1 MIPRRAV
8 FHGVGRPFS
17 IEAAPLP
24 DALADG
30 SVLVRVDLATI
41 CGSDLHTWL
50 GRRPTPVPAVLG
62 HEGIGHVVTAGRGA
76 ESWLHRRVTWSLAA
90 SCGGC
95 VPCTR
100 YGLPQKCV
108 ELKKVGHEARD
119 AGDGWHGTY
128 ASHLVLP
135 AGTHLVEVPASIA
148 DGVAAPANCAW
159 ATVAAIL
166 ETLPQPCELAV
177 VQGAGMLGLGAC
189 AMLRARGVDR
199 VVVVDVVE
207 SRLEH
212 AAAFGA
218 EPALATARAHCAP
231 QSADLVVE
239 LSGDPRVVAEG
250 LDLLRPG
257 GAYHFAGF
265 VHPDSRFE
273 LAGDRLVRGCLVLR
287 GFHNYAPRHLDQA
300 VAFLANPPRVPWPEL
315 IPAPLPLARLDEAFA
330 LAAQRTRLRIA
341 VRADPGPPP

>member
-1 MIPRRAV
+1 M
-8 FHGVGRPFS
+8 
-17 IEAAPLP
+17 ETAPLP

-50 GRRPTPVPAVLG
+50 GRRPTPIPGVLG
-62 HEGIGHVVTAGRGA
+62 HEGVGRVVAVGHGVGHWLGR
-76 ESWLHRRVTWSLAA
+76 RITWSLAA
-90 SCGGC
+90 SCGRC
-95 VPCTR
+95 AACTR
-100 YGLPQKCV
+100 HGLPQKCR
-108 ELKKVGHEARD
+108 ELKKVGHD
-119 AGDGWHGTY
+119 ALESGDGWHGTY

-135 AGTHLVEVPASIA
+135 AGTHLVEVPASIP
-148 DGVAAPANCAW
+148 DRVAAPANCAW
-159 ATVAAIL
+159 ATVAAML

-189 AMLRARGVDR
+189 AMLRARGVER
-199 VVVVDVVE
+199 VVVVDVAE
-207 SRLEH
+207 PRLAH

-231 QSADLVVE
+231 RSADLVVE

-273 LAGDRLVRGCLVLR
+273 LAGERLVRGCLVLR

-300 VAFLANPPRVPWPEL
+300 LAYLADPPQVPWPEL
-315 IPAPLPLARLDEAFA
+315 IPAPLPLERLDEAFA

-341 VRADPGPPP
+341 VRADLGPPP